1 MFVHVTTETTMSEYS
16 REDLNR
22 DLYLMV
28 KAGLLNVHM
37 REDGEWIFSVTEE
50 SKTMTD
56 EERAERVNKI
66 IEEEGNNDY

>member
-1 MFVHVTTETTMSEYS
+1 MSEYS